1 MAESFF
7 TEKEKELI
15 VDSIRQAETSTSGEI
30 QVHIEKKC
38 KAEVLDRAAQV
49 FEKLEM
55 HKTELRNGVLFYLAV
70 EDHKFAILGD
80 QGIDNAVPAN
90 FWNEIKDHMQ
100 GLFRQGRFTEG
111 LSQGIEM
118 AGKALQKYFPY
129 ADDDINELPDDL
141 SFGPN

>member
-1 MAESFF
+1 MAEKFF
-7 TEKEKELI
+7 TEKDKELI
-15 VDSIRQAETSTSGEI
+15 VASIRQAETSTSGEI

-38 KAEVLDRAAQV
+38 KAEVLDRATQV
-49 FEKLEM
+49 FEKLGM
-55 HKTELRNGVLFYLAV
+55 YNTELRNAVLFYLAV
-70 EDHKFAILGD
+70 EDQKFAILGD
-80 QGIDNAVPAN
+80 QGIDNAVPDN

-100 GLFRQGRFTEG
+100 DMFRQGRFTEG

-118 AGKALQKYFPY
+118 AGQALQKYFPY

>member
-1 MAESFF
+1 MAENFF
-7 TEKEKELI
+7 TEKDKDLI
-15 VDSIRQAETSTSGEI
+15 VSSIKLAETNTSGEI
-30 QVHIEKKC
+30 KVHIEKKC
-38 KAEVLDRAAQV
+38 KVEVLDRATQV
-49 FEKLEM
+49 FEKLGM
-55 HKTELRNGVLFYLAV
+55 HNTELRNAVLFYLAV

-80 QGIDNAVPAN
+80 KGINDAVPDN

-100 GLFRQGRFTEG
+100 GMFRLGKFSEG

-118 AGKALQKYFPY
+118 AGNALQKYFPY